1 MEWTTG
7 NNWKGSGFLSCV
19 RPALGRTREAPFLE
33 PQLLCCLSSRLLG
46 KNEALTTSV
55 VSVLAST
62 QAWTVPP
69 LRDPGASP
77 GCLSF
82 LLHPLNGPFVGLTRT
97 GRHTAYL
104 LQAPSS
110 CRIPLKDPCTS
121 LLRDQ
126 QDGCW
131 VQKEVPRSLLDGR
144 EKYSSV
150 LLSLPGLSPIS
161 WDGVASPCRYLVSC
175 LLAEWTP
182 SLFHSPCWLRER
194 RETRNELRVYDCS
207 CVQIIHL
214 YSPLWRRD

>member
-131 VQKEVPRSLLDGR
+131 VQKEVPRSEPPR
-144 EKYSSV
+144 WKRKI
-150 LLSLPGLSPIS
+150 LLSSPLPSRPFSHLLGWCRFTLQIFGILPSCRVDTLPIPLS
-161 WDGVASPCRYLVSC
+161 
-175 LLAEWTP
+175 LLA
-182 SLFHSPCWLRER
+182 
-194 RETRNELRVYDCS
+194 
-207 CVQIIHL
+207 
-214 YSPLWRRD
+214 